1 VLLAPKKASS
11 KVLLSTI
18 TPTGSETT
26 ICLENP
32 SSHNF
37 SYAALIKP
45 VALVFV
51 SSKTTVGLVYYDEY
65 PHFSTAQW
73 VIPIRSWSLNKASL
87 SCQSQTSYQLQ
98 THTGEEYVA
107 KDLETSKLC

>member
-1 VLLAPKKASS
+1 MLLAPKKA

-26 ICLENP
+26 ICLENL

-37 SYAALIKP
+37 SYAALTKP
-45 VALVFV
+45 VALVFA
-51 SSKTTVGLVYYDEY
+51 SPKNTVGLIYYDEH
-65 PHFSTAQW
+65 PHLSTAQW
-73 VIPIRSWSLNKASL
+73 VIPIRSWSSNKASS
-87 SCQSQTSYQLQ
+87 SCQSQKPYQLQ

-107 KDLETSKLC
+107 KGLETSKLC